1 MNLFLKLIFGAIM
14 MLAAFQ
20 TNAKISVAEIYDI
33 KFNSIDGN
41 KISLE
46 DYRDKTFLVV
56 NTASFCGFTRQFT
69 GLQNIW
75 NKYRKDGLVV
85 IGVPSNDFN
94 QEAKTNTEVKNF
106 CEVNF
111 NVDYIMTE
119 KSKVRGENAHHL
131 FKYIEKS
138 LGSRSAP
145 KWNFYKYIIDKNG
158 IPVNVFSSMTKPESS
173 KFINALELE
182 LFG

>member
-1 MNLFLKLIFGAIM
+1 MITFLKYFIGVIFMFTA
-14 MLAAFQ
+14 LQ
-20 TNAKISVAEIYDI
+20 TNAKFSVEEFYNL
-33 KFNSIDGN
+33 KFNSIEGN
-41 KISLE
+41 QISLE

-106 CEVNF
+106 CEINF
-111 NVDYIMTE
+111 NVDFIMTE
-119 KSKVRGENAHHL
+119 TSNVRGENAHPL
-131 FKYIEKS
+131 FKYIEKN
-138 LGSRSAP
+138 LGSRSSP

-158 IPVNVFSSMTKPESS
+158 HLCAAKVPIR
-173 KFINALELE
+173 AA
-182 LFG
+182 GR

>member
-1 MNLFLKLIFGAIM
+1 MNLFLKLILGAIIM
-14 MLAAFQ
+14 FAALQ
-20 TNAKISVAEIYDI
+20 TNAKISVEEFYNI

-94 QEAKTNTEVKNF
+94 QEAKTNTEVKTLCETNF
-106 CEVNF
+106 SIDFILAEISN
-111 NVDYIMTE
+111 
-119 KSKVRGENAHHL
+119 VRGKNAHPL
-131 FKYIEKS
+131 FKYLVDN
-138 LGSRSAP
+138 LGIRSAP
-145 KWNFYKYIIDKNG
+145 KWNFYKYIIDRNG
-158 IPVNVFSSMTKPESS
+158 APVNYFSSVTKPDSS
-173 KFINALELE
+173 KFISAVERELYS
-182 LFG
+182 

>member
-1 MNLFLKLIFGAIM
+1 MKLFLKLILGTIIM
-14 MLAAFQ
+14 FAALQ
-20 TNAKISVAEIYDI
+20 SNAKIAIEEFYNI

-75 NKYRKDGLVV
+75 SKYRKDGLVV

-111 NVDYIMTE
+111 NVDFIMTE
-119 KSKVRGENAHHL
+119 TSNVRGKNAHPL
-131 FKYIEKS
+131 FKYIEKN
-138 LGSRSAP
+138 LGCLLYTSPSPRDKRQSRMPSSA
-145 KWNFYKYIIDKNG
+145 
-158 IPVNVFSSMTKPESS
+158 
-173 KFINALELE
+173 
-182 LFG
+182 

>member
-1 MNLFLKLIFGAIM
+1 MNLFLKLIFGAIIM
-14 MLAAFQ
+14 FAALQ
-20 TNAKISVAEIYDI
+20 TNAKISVEEFYDL

-111 NVDYIMTE
+111 NVDFIMTE
-119 KSKVRGENAHHL
+119 TSNVRGENAHPL
-131 FKYIEKS
+131 FKYIEKN
-138 LGSRSAP
+138 LGSRSSP

-173 KFINALELE
+173 KLINALELE

>member
-1 MNLFLKLIFGAIM
+1 MNLILKFIFGTIIM
-14 MLAAFQ
+14 FAALQ
-20 TNAKISVAEIYDI
+20 TNANISVEEFYNL

-41 KISLE
+41 EISLE

-111 NVDYIMTE
+111 NVDFIMTE
-119 KSKVRGENAHHL
+119 TGNVRGENAHPL
-131 FKYIEKS
+131 FKYIENN
-138 LGSRSAP
+138 LGSRSSP

-158 IPVNVFSSMTKPESS
+158 IPVNFFSSMTKPESS
-173 KFINALELE
+173 KLINALELE

>member
-1 MNLFLKLIFGAIM
+1 MF
-14 MLAAFQ
+14 AALQ
-20 TNAKISVAEIYDI
+20 TYAKISVEEFYDI

-94 QEAKTNTEVKNF
+94 QRLKQILKLKTFVKLTL
-106 CEVNF
+106 
-111 NVDYIMTE
+111 M
-119 KSKVRGENAHHL
+119 
-131 FKYIEKS
+131 
-138 LGSRSAP
+138 
-145 KWNFYKYIIDKNG
+145 
-158 IPVNVFSSMTKPESS
+158 
-173 KFINALELE
+173 
-182 LFG
+182 

>member
-1 MNLFLKLIFGAIM
+1 MNLFLKLIFGAIIM
-14 MLAAFQ
+14 FAALQ
-20 TNAKISVAEIYDI
+20 TNAKISVEEFYDI

-111 NVDYIMTE
+111 NVDFIMTE
-119 KSKVRGENAHHL
+119 TSNVRGENAHP
-131 FKYIEKS
+131 I
-138 LGSRSAP
+138 
-145 KWNFYKYIIDKNG
+145 
-158 IPVNVFSSMTKPESS
+158 
-173 KFINALELE
+173 
-182 LFG
+182 